1 MYDGDHIKAH
11 SALIRNILAPIEPHP
26 INRVYLRGATIETLR
41 IVLNEIH
48 KVQPGEVLQ
57 VKIRTRDLSKAINI
71 HHAIHYLQVEPAQ
84 LLVEGHF
91 HGLLSKQ
98 LVNPDEMVAVFLNYG
113 NPAGRFYRIFQIMVQ
128 KIAWDFV
135 HDKIPQV
142 QAGLL
147 KQAAERYPDLD
158 AAIEAKVIQER
169 RDKQRRDEQNER
181 KASKAARKQE
191 RQERKAARNLGG
203 DWRK

>member
-1 MYDGDHIKAH
+1 
-11 SALIRNILAPIEPHP
+11 
-26 INRVYLRGATIETLR
+26 
-41 IVLNEIH
+41 
-48 KVQPGEVLQ
+48 
-57 VKIRTRDLSKAINI
+57 
-71 HHAIHYLQVEPAQ
+71 
-84 LLVEGHF
+84 LVEGHF
-91 HGLLSKQ
+91 NGLLSKQ

-142 QAGLL
+142 QAGLF

-158 AAIEAKVIQER
+158 AAIKAKVIQER

-191 RQERKAARNLGG
+191 R
-203 DWRK
+203 